1 MKNYNFNTIYKRL
14 DDAQFICYPIQNLG
28 GLFDLIEY
36 NLNNMA
42 HNWDEFEQKDK
53 EQINKFS
60 IEALKTVKAYRET
73 LKYSLI

>member
-1 MKNYNFNTIYKRL
+1 MKNYNFTTIYKRL
-14 DDAQFICYPIQNLG
+14 SDAQYMCNVSVNLN

-36 NLNNMA
+36 NVNNM
-42 HNWDEFEQKDK
+42 HYNWEEFEEKDK

-60 IEALKTVKAYRET
+60 IEALKAVKAYKEA

>member
-1 MKNYNFNTIYKRL
+1 MKNYNFNTIYERL
-14 DDAQFICYPIQNLG
+14 SDAQYMCNVSVNLD

-36 NLNNMA
+36 NLNNMNY
-42 HNWDEFEQKDK
+42 NWDEFEEKDK

-60 IEALKTVKAYRET
+60 IEALKAVKAYKET

>member
-1 MKNYNFNTIYKRL
+1 MCNVSV
-14 DDAQFICYPIQNLG
+14 NLN

-36 NLNNMA
+36 NVNNM
-42 HNWDEFEQKDK
+42 HYNWEEFEEKDK

-60 IEALKTVKAYRET
+60 IEALKAVKAYKEA